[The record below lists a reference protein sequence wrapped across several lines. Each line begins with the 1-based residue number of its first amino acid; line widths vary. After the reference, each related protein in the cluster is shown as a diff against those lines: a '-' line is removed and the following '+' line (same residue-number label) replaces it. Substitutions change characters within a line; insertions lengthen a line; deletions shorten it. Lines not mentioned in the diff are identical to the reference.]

1 MEDILREVKTLLYP
15 FQPEGTLLATPR
27 NTEFL
32 ASPAGLERAFREGV
46 ILEAPALLCD
56 AGMRLH
62 IDLGCMRGYMDREEA
77 VWCRKGEEI
86 KDIAVLTRVGKP
98 VCFKVIGF
106 FLENGVRVAQLS
118 RKAAQAECAA
128 YLFEHLRAGD
138 ILPAKVTHL
147 EPYGAFLDIGCGI
160 SSLLSID
167 CISVSRIAHPRDRLS
182 PGMNIFVAIKS
193 IDKELMRVFATLK
206 ELLGTWEQ
214 NAARF
219 RAGETVT
226 GRVRSIESYGVFVE
240 LAPNLAGLAEL
251 RSGGEVVQ
259 TAVGDLAAV
268 FIKSIIPER
277 MKVKLVIIDSYPSP
291 APPSPPEYFI
301 DPNATAHL
309 DDWEYSPAHCGKLI
323 ETIFE

>member
-1 MEDILREVKTLLYP
+1 MRYH
-15 FQPEGTLLATPR
+15 FQPEGMLLDTSQ
-27 NTEFL
+27 NKEYL
-32 ASPAGLERAFREGV
+32 SSVAGLERAWREGR

-56 AGMRLH
+56 ARMRLH
-62 IDLGCMRGYMDREEA
+62 VDLGCMHGYIEREEA
-77 VWCRKGEEI
+77 VWCREGEQI

-98 VCFKVIGF
+98 VCFKIIGF
-106 FLENGVRVAQLS
+106 GTENGMRVALLS
-118 RKAAQAECAA
+118 RKVAQEECAA

-138 ILPAKVTHL
+138 VLPAKVTHL

-167 CISVSRIAHPRDRLS
+167 CISVSRIAHPKDRLA

-193 IDKELMRVFATLK
+193 IDRDLMRVFATLK

-251 RSGGEVVQ
+251 RAGGEPVQ

-301 DPNATAHL
+301 TPTTDEHI
-309 DDWEYSPAHCGKLI
+309 DRWEYSPTHCSKLI
-323 ETIFE
+323 ETVFE

>member
-1 MEDILREVKTLLYP
+1 MRYH
-15 FQPEGTLLATPR
+15 FQPEGALYPTPQ
-27 NTEFL
+27 NKEHL
-32 ASPAGLERAFREGV
+32 GSPAALERAWREDR
-46 ILEAPALLCD
+46 ILEAPVLLCD
-56 AGMRLH
+56 ANLRLH
-62 IDLGCMRGYMDREEA
+62 VDLGCMRGYIEREDA
-77 VWCRKGEEI
+77 LWCRDGEQI
-86 KDIAVLTRVGKP
+86 KDIAVLTRVGKA

-106 FLENGVRVAQLS
+106 FEENGERVARLS
-118 RKAAQAECAA
+118 RKAAQEECAA
-128 YLFEHLRAGD
+128 YLFTHLRVGD

-167 CISVSRIAHPRDRLS
+167 CISVSRIEHPKDRLIA
-182 PGMNIFVAIKS
+182 GMSIFVAIKS
-193 IDKELMRVFATLK
+193 IDKTLMRVFATHK

-226 GRVRSIESYGVFVE
+226 GRVRSVESYGVFVE

-251 RSGGEVVQ
+251 RNGTTPVQ

-268 FIKSIIPER
+268 FIKSILPER

-291 APPSPPEYFI
+291 TPPTPPEYFI
-301 DPNATAHL
+301 DPTITSHL
-309 DDWEYSPAHCGKLI
+309 ERWEYSPAHCPKLI

>member
-1 MEDILREVKTLLYP
+1 MRYH
-15 FQPEGTLLATPR
+15 FQPEGMLHGTARNKELLGCT
-27 NTEFL
+27 
-32 ASPAGLERAFREGV
+32 AGLERAWREG
-46 ILEAPALLCD
+46 ITLEAPAILCD
-56 AGMRLH
+56 ARMRLH
-62 IDLGCMRGYMDREEA
+62 VDLGCMRGYIEREEA
-77 VWCRKGEEI
+77 VWCREGEPL

-106 FLENGVRVAQLS
+106 SQENGVRVAQLS
-118 RKAAQAECAA
+118 RKAAQRECAD

-167 CISVSRIAHPRDRLS
+167 CISVSRIAHPKDRLT
-182 PGMNIFVAIKS
+182 PGMSIFVAIKS
-193 IDKELMRVFATLK
+193 IDREQKRVFATLK
-206 ELLGTWEQ
+206 ELLGTWEE

-251 RSGGEVVQ
+251 RTGGEPIQ

-268 FIKSIIPER
+268 FIKSILPER

-291 APPSPPEYFI
+291 TPPSTPEYFI
-301 DPNATAHL
+301 DPVATEHI
-309 DDWEYSPAHCGKLI
+309 DYWEYSPARCGKLI
-323 ETIFE
+323 ETVFE